1 MLIFSQKVYFVDK
14 NFLLA
19 VYITI
24 FLSRF
29 NVSKSITNMDKYIIT
44 LVLYLLL
51 MISFK
56 VYYYVNAKE

>member
-1 MLIFSQKVYFVDK
+1 MFSQKVYFVDK
-14 NFLLA
+14 NFLLT

-24 FLSRF
+24 FLSKF

>member
-1 MLIFSQKVYFVDK
+1 
-14 NFLLA
+14 
-19 VYITI
+19 
-24 FLSRF
+24 
-29 NVSKSITNMDKYIIT
+29 MDKYIIT